1 MSLQEIRMAVKS
13 GGYDKDFGLLYR
25 SVDAARFRYLKAT
38 DEFEKLYGDAE
49 AVNFFS
55 APGRTEVGG
64 NHTDHQHGR
73 VLAGSVDLD
82 VIAVVAKN
90 NDNTVR
96 IKSEG
101 YDMDVM
107 I

>member
-1 MSLQEIRMAVKS
+1 MFLQEIRLAVKS
-13 GGYDKDFGLLYR
+13 GGYDKDFELLYR
-25 SVDAARFRYLKAT
+25 SVNTARFRYLKAV
-38 DEFEKLYGDAE
+38 DEFEKLYGDCDSI
-49 AVNFFS
+49 NFFS

-90 NDNTVR
+90 ND
-96 IKSEG
+96 IHSFK
-101 YDMDVM
+101 
-107 I
+107 